1 MSSLPDLPESI
12 EKTEAFAAIF
22 QLFRRLLSL
31 NNAVLEKISTMESAL
46 AGEYVFD
53 KKFLVEVV
61 SELND
66 LVREVIYCLNNLT
79 GNGYLGLYDRYE
91 EIAGKLSVLAVG
103 YAGPYDQSLTLPYAV
118 ITSDF
123 DGLVGSKNATLSEIH
138 NHLHLRV
145 PSGFAITVAAYRLFM
160 QENDLFARIDA
171 VCAAST
177 PRKEQA
183 QQIELLFSEAR
194 LPHGLAVAIE
204 EEMAQL
210 LAGCGPDSRL
220 AVRSS
225 AVGEDGETR
234 SFAGQFRS
242 VLEVAPKLP
251 AVLAAYLQVLVSR
264 FSLAALEYLGSGSD
278 SRAIPMAVGVQVMSP
293 SRVAGVTYSRSPDA
307 PEENSLLI
315 TSVRGAA
322 RSLVAGRTTAD
333 RFSVSRTW
341 PFPLLESELLNPVA
355 SVSPLATASPEE
367 PLAFL
372 ANGLRR
378 GSSSLTP
385 EEIRKLAEQALL
397 LEKAF
402 DGPQDI
408 EWAMGHELVIL
419 QSRPFTLPVKPLPL
433 PSEIAAELQVSE
445 SIMENRGQIA
455 QLGIGAG
462 LVVHVD
468 QDTDPEQFPMGAVA
482 VARFPDPR
490 LSPIVWKAS
499 AIITDIGGPTGHLAT
514 IAREYRTP
522 ALFGT
527 GEATTLLPE
536 GEEITIDVENK
547 KVYRGIIHGLLRLQT
562 TEDSAYRS
570 SPELRILRRLLRW
583 IAPITLANPAAA
595 DFVPENC
602 RTFHDILRFS
612 HEKAIDGLIHFHEEY
627 PGRAGLP
634 SYPVRL
640 PAPLKL
646 RVIDLGSGIKGEP
659 PKKGEEL
666 TLERLNCRPLAAILS
681 GFFSDAA
688 QVREPVSLGLR
699 EILSGLGKPLVVL
712 ANPSSYPGDNLAII
726 ADNYCNICLRLGY
739 HFNVVDA
746 FFSPEPDNNYIYFRF
761 VGGLANQ
768 TKRKRRA
775 RLISAILTGL
785 YFKVDR
791 TGDLVI
797 AKARNLDVPRME
809 RVLSR
814 LGELISFTRQLDV
827 QMRDEAAIERFFEQF
842 LVSVKQDQTGSER

>member
-1 MSSLPDLPESI
+1 MTSPSDLPESI
-12 EKTEAFAAIF
+12 GKTAAFAAIF

-91 EIAGKLSVLAVG
+91 EIAGKLSVLAAG
-103 YAGPYDQSLTLPYAV
+103 YAGPYDQSLTLPYAL

-123 DGLVGSKNATLSEIH
+123 EGLAGSKNATLSEIQ

-145 PSGFAITVAAYRLFM
+145 PAGFAITVAAYRVFM
-160 QENDLFARIDA
+160 LENDLFARIDA
-171 VCAAST
+171 LCAAGM

-183 QQIELLFSEAR
+183 RRIELLFGEAR
-194 LPHGLAVAIE
+194 LPHGLAVAVQE
-204 EEMAQL
+204 ELARL
-210 LAGCGPDSRL
+210 LAGCGPDSLL

-242 VLEVAPKLP
+242 VLEVPPELP
-251 AVLAAYLQVLVSR
+251 AVLAAYLQVLASR
-264 FSLAALEYLGSGSD
+264 FSPAVLEYLGSDSD
-278 SRAIPMAVGVQVMSP
+278 SRAVPMAVGIQLLSP
-293 SRVAGVTYSRSPDA
+293 SRVAGVTYSRNPDA
-307 PEENSLLI
+307 PEKNSLLI

-322 RSLVAGRTTAD
+322 RSLVDGRTTAD
-333 RFSVSRTW
+333 RFTVSRTW
-341 PFPLLESELLNPVA
+341 PFPLLESELL
-355 SVSPLATASPEE
+355 SPLAPAGREE
-367 PLAFL
+367 SLAFL

-385 EEIRKLAEQALL
+385 EEIRRLAEQALL

-408 EWAMGHELVIL
+408 EWALGKELVIL
-419 QSRPFTLPVKPLPL
+419 QSRPFSLPVKPLPL
-433 PSEIAAELQVSE
+433 PSEIAAELQASE
-445 SIMENRGQIA
+445 PIMEGRGQIA

-462 LVVHVD
+462 LVVHVN
-468 QDTDPEQFPMGAVA
+468 QETDPEQFPMGAVA

-527 GEATTLLPE
+527 GEATSLLPE
-536 GEEITIDVENK
+536 GEEVTIDVENK
-547 KVYRGIIHGLLRLQT
+547 KVYRGIIHGLLRLQS

-570 SPELRILRRLLRW
+570 SPELRTLRKLLRW
-583 IAPITLANPAAA
+583 IAPLTLADPASAG
-595 DFVPENC
+595 FLPENC

-612 HEKAIDGLIHFHEEY
+612 HEKAIDGLIHFHAEY
-627 PGRAGLP
+627 PGRTGLP
-634 SYPVRL
+634 SYQVRL

-646 RVIDLGSGIKGEP
+646 RVIDLGTGIKGDLP
-659 PKKGEEL
+659 RSGEEL
-666 TLERLNCRPLAAILS
+666 PLARLNCRPLTALLS
-681 GFFSDAA
+681 GFFSEAA
-688 QVREPVSLGLR
+688 QVKEPVPLGLR
-699 EILSGLGKPLVVL
+699 EILSGIGKPLVVL

-726 ADNYCNICLRLGY
+726 ADNYCNLCLRLGY

-746 FFSPEPDNNYIYFRF
+746 FFSPEPDNNYVYFRF
-761 VGGLANQ
+761 VGGIANQ

-785 YFKVDR
+785 YFKVER

-797 AKARNLDVPRME
+797 AKARNLDAQRME
-809 RVLSR
+809 MVLTR

-827 QMRDEAAIERFFEQF
+827 QMRDEAAIERFFERF
-842 LVSVKQDQTGSER
+842 LASVKQDQAGSDR

>member
-1 MSSLPDLPESI
+1 MTSLPDLPESSG
-12 EKTEAFAAIF
+12 KAAAFAEIF

-31 NNAVLEKISTMESAL
+31 NNEVLEKIAAMESAL

-53 KKFLVEVV
+53 KKFLVEVTG
-61 SELND
+61 ELID

-79 GNGYLGLYDRYE
+79 GNAYLGLYDRYE
-91 EIAGKLSVLAVG
+91 EIAGKLSVLAGG
-103 YAGPYDQSLTLPYAV
+103 YAGPYDHSLTLPYAL

-123 DGLVGSKNATLSEIH
+123 DGLVGNKNATLSEIH

-145 PSGFAITVAAYRLFM
+145 PAGFAITVAAYHLFM
-160 QENDLFARIDA
+160 QENDLFARIDEVRA
-171 VCAAST
+171 EGI

-183 QQIELLFSEAR
+183 QRIGELFGKAS
-194 LPHGLAVAIE
+194 LPHALVMAVQE
-204 EEMAQL
+204 EL
-210 LAGCGPDSRL
+210 PGILAGCGPDPLL

-242 VLEVAPKLP
+242 VLEVSPELS
-251 AVLAAYLQVLVSR
+251 AVLDAYRQVLASR
-264 FSLAALEYLGSGSD
+264 FSLAALEYLGPDSD
-278 SRAIPMAVGVQVMSP
+278 SRAVPMAVGVQLMNP
-293 SRVAGVTYSRSPDA
+293 SRVAGVTYSRTPDV

-322 RSLVAGRTTAD
+322 KGLVSGRTTAD
-333 RFSVSRTW
+333 RFTVSRTW
-341 PFPLLESELLNPVA
+341 PFPLLESEFFTPMAPVDQEA
-355 SVSPLATASPEE
+355 PLS
-367 PLAFL
+367 FL

-378 GSSSLTP
+378 GSSSLLL
-385 EEIRKLAEQALL
+385 EEIRKIAEQALL

-408 EWAMGHELVIL
+408 EWAWGKELVIL

-433 PSEIAAELQVSE
+433 PHEIAAELQASPP
-445 SIMENRGQIA
+445 IMEGRGQIA

-462 LVVHVD
+462 LVVQVD
-468 QDTDPEQFPMGAVA
+468 QETDPEQFPMGAVA

-499 AIITDIGGPTGHLAT
+499 VIITDIGGPTGHLAT

-527 GEATTLLPE
+527 GEATRLLTP
-536 GEEITIDVENK
+536 GEEVTVDVENK
-547 KVYRGIIHGLLRLQT
+547 KVYRGVISGLLRLQV
-562 TEDSAYRS
+562 TEDSAYRGA
-570 SPELRILRRLLRW
+570 PELRTLRKLLRW
-583 IAPITLANPAAA
+583 IAPLTLANPAAA
-595 DFVPENC
+595 DFIPENC

-612 HEKAIDGLIHFHEEY
+612 HEKGIDGLIHFHEEH
-627 PGRAGLP
+627 PGQAGLP

-646 RVIDLGSGIKGEP
+646 RVIDLGSGLKGKP
-659 PKKGEEL
+659 ARPGGEITPEL
-666 TLERLNCRPLAAILS
+666 LNCRPLAAILA
-681 GFFSDAA
+681 GFYKEAA
-688 QVREPVSLGLR
+688 QGREPAPLGLK
-699 EILSGLGKPLVVL
+699 EILAGLGKPLTAL
-712 ANPSSYPGDNLAII
+712 TGRSSYPGDNLAII
-726 ADNYCNICLRLGY
+726 ADNYCNLCLRLGY

-761 VGGLANQ
+761 VGGLASQ
-768 TKRKRRA
+768 SKRKRRA
-775 RLISAILTGL
+775 RLISDILTGL
-785 YFKVDR
+785 YFKVER

-797 AKARNLDVPRME
+797 AKARNLDPPRME

-827 QMRDEAAIERFFEQF
+827 QMRDEADIERFFVRFLASVQQEQA
-842 LVSVKQDQTGSER
+842 GSAR

>member
-1 MSSLPDLPESI
+1 MTSPPALPETSGKI
-12 EKTEAFAAIF
+12 AAFAGIF

-31 NNAVLEKISTMESAL
+31 NNEVLEKIAAMESAL
-46 AGEYVFD
+46 AGEYIFD
-53 KKFLVEVV
+53 KKFLVEVTG
-61 SELND
+61 ELND

-79 GNGYLGLYDRYE
+79 DNGYLGLYARYE
-91 EIAGKLSVLAVG
+91 EIAGKLSVLAGG
-103 YAGPYDQSLTLPYAV
+103 YAGPYDYSLTLPYAL

-123 DGLVGSKNATLSEIH
+123 DGLAGNKNATLSEIH

-145 PSGFAITVAAYRLFM
+145 PAGFAITVAAYRLFM
-160 QENDLFARIDA
+160 QENNLFSRIDEIR
-171 VCAAST
+171 AADIS
-177 PRKEQA
+177 RKEQA
-183 QQIELLFSEAR
+183 QRIALLFSEAR
-194 LPHGLAVAIE
+194 LPQGLAVAVQE
-204 EEMAQL
+204 ELARL
-210 LAGCGPDSRL
+210 LADCGSNPLL

-234 SFAGQFRS
+234 SFAGQFRT
-242 VLEVAPKLP
+242 VLEVAPELT
-251 AVLAAYLQVLVSR
+251 AVLDAYREVLTSR

-278 SRAIPMAVGVQVMSP
+278 SRAFPMAVGVQLMSP
-293 SRVAGVTYSRSPDA
+293 SRVAGVTYSRNPDA

-322 RSLVAGRTTAD
+322 RGLVAGRTTAD
-333 RFSVSRTW
+333 RFTVSRTW
-341 PFPLLESELLNPVA
+341 PFPLLESELLT
-355 SVSPLATASPEE
+355 PLAPANQED
-367 PLAFL
+367 PLDLL

-385 EEIRKLAEQALL
+385 EEIRRLAEQALL

-408 EWAMGHELVIL
+408 EWALGKELVIL
-419 QSRPFTLPVKPLPL
+419 QSRPFPLPVKPLPL
-433 PSEIAAELQVSE
+433 PGEIAAELQASE
-445 SIMENRGQIA
+445 PIMEGRGQIA

-462 LVVHVD
+462 LVVQVD
-468 QDTDPEQFPMGAVA
+468 QETDPEQFPMGAVA

-527 GEATTLLPE
+527 GEATRLLPA
-536 GEEITIDVENK
+536 GEEVTVDVENK
-547 KVYRGIIHGLLRLQT
+547 KVYRGVINGLLRLQT

-570 SPELRILRRLLRW
+570 SPELRTLRKLLRW
-583 IAPITLANPAAA
+583 IAPLTLADPASA
-595 DFVPENC
+595 DFLPVNC

-627 PGRAGLP
+627 PGGTGLP
-634 SYPVRL
+634 SYPVHL
-640 PAPLKL
+640 PGPLKL
-646 RVIDLGSGIKGEP
+646 RVIDLGSGLKGDLP
-659 PKKGEEL
+659 RPGGEL
-666 TLERLNCRPLAAILS
+666 TQEMLNCRPLTAILA
-681 GFFSDAA
+681 GFFKEAA
-688 QVREPVSLGLR
+688 QGREPAPPGLR
-699 EILSGLGKPLVVL
+699 DILAGIGKPLAAL
-712 ANPSSYPGDNLAII
+712 TGRSSYPGDNLAII
-726 ADNYCNICLRLGY
+726 ADNYCNLFLRLGY

-768 TKRKRRA
+768 TKRNWRA

-785 YFKVDR
+785 YFKVER

-797 AKARNLDVPRME
+797 AKARNLDAQRME
-809 RVLSR
+809 RVLTR

-842 LVSVKQDQTGSER
+842 LASVKQDQAGSEG

>member
-1 MSSLPDLPESI
+1 MISSPPDLPESI
-12 EKTEAFAAIF
+12 GNTAAFAAVF

-31 NNAVLEKISTMESAL
+31 NNAVLEKISYMESAL

-145 PSGFAITVAAYRLFM
+145 PPGFAITVAAYRLFM

-171 VCAAST
+171 VCSAST
-177 PRKEQA
+177 PRREQA

-194 LPHGLAVAIE
+194 LPHGLGAAIE
-204 EEMAQL
+204 EEMTQL

-242 VLEVAPKLP
+242 VLDVAPELP
-251 AVLAAYLQVLVSR
+251 AVVAAYRQVLASR

-278 SRAIPMAVGVQVMSP
+278 SHAVPVAVGVQVMSP

-333 RFSVSRTW
+333 RFTVSRTW
-341 PFPLLESELLNPVA
+341 PFPLLESELLNP
-355 SVSPLATASPEE
+355 LAAADREE
-367 PLAFL
+367 PLSFL

-385 EEIRKLAEQALL
+385 EEIRKLAEQAIL

-408 EWAMGHELVIL
+408 EWALGNELVIL
-419 QSRPFTLPVKPLPL
+419 QSRPFTLPTKPLPL
-433 PSEIAAELQVSE
+433 PSEIAAELQASVP
-445 SIMENRGQIA
+445 IMEDRGQIA

-468 QDTDPEQFPMGAVA
+468 QETDPEQFPMGAVA

-499 AIITDIGGPTGHLAT
+499 AVITDVGGPTGHLAT

-527 GEATTLLPE
+527 GEATRLLPE
-536 GEEITIDVENK
+536 GEEITVDVENK
-547 KVYRGIIHGLLRLQT
+547 KIYRGIINGLLRLQA
-562 TEDSAYRS
+562 TEDFSYRS
-570 SPELRILRRLLRW
+570 APELRILRRLLRW

-627 PGRAGLP
+627 PDRAGLP

-646 RVIDLGSGIKGEP
+646 RVIDLGSGIKGET
-659 PKKGEEL
+659 PKKGAEL
-666 TLERLNCRPLAAILS
+666 TLEMLNCRPLTAILS
-681 GFFSDAA
+681 GFFSEAA

-699 EILSGLGKPLVVL
+699 DILSGIGKPLSAL
-712 ANPSSYPGDNLAII
+712 TNWPSHPGDNLAII
-726 ADNYCNICLRLGY
+726 ADNYCNLCLRLGY

-797 AKARNLDVPRME
+797 AKARNLDALRME
-809 RVLSR
+809 RALAR

-842 LVSVKQDQTGSER
+842 LASVKQDQAGSER